1 MPVANYE
8 FSFEH
13 LKNELILL
21 GKLSIFLSNV
31 FLLYVGFFYV
41 GFEISKPTSRLI
53 AFNVVRLLGYLE
65 DTVYLDSNTKRQ

>member
-1 MPVANYE
+1 MPVTNYE

-21 GKLSIFLSNV
+21 RELSIFLSNV
-31 FLLYVGFFYV
+31 LLSYV
-41 GFEISKPTSRLI
+41 GFEVSKPTSRLI

-65 DTVYLDSNTKRQ
+65 DTVYLDSNTKR

>member
-1 MPVANYE
+1 MPVTNYE

-31 FLLYVGFFYV
+31 LLPYV
-41 GFEISKPTSRLI
+41 GFEVSKPTSRLI
-53 AFNVVRLLGYLE
+53 AFNLVRLLGYLE
-65 DTVYLDSNTKRQ
+65 YTVYLDSNTKR

>member
-1 MPVANYE
+1 MPVTNYE

-21 GKLSIFLSNV
+21 RELSIFLSNV
-31 FLLYVGFFYV
+31 FLPYVV
-41 GFEISKPTSRLI
+41 FEVSKPTSRLI

-65 DTVYLDSNTKRQ
+65 DTVYLNSNTKR

>member
-1 MPVANYE
+1 MPVTNYE

-21 GKLSIFLSNV
+21 RELSIFLSNV
-31 FLLYVGFFYV
+31 FLPYVV
-41 GFEISKPTSRLI
+41 FEVSKTTSRLI

-65 DTVYLDSNTKRQ
+65 DTVYLNSNTKR

>member
-1 MPVANYE
+1 MPVTNYE

-21 GKLSIFLSNV
+21 RELSIFLSNV
-31 FLLYVGFFYV
+31 FLPYVV
-41 GFEISKPTSRLI
+41 FEVSKTKSRLI
-53 AFNVVRLLGYLE
+53 AFNVVKLLGYLE

>member
-1 MPVANYE
+1 MPVTNYE

-21 GKLSIFLSNV
+21 RELSIFLSNV
-31 FLLYVGFFYV
+31 FLPNVL
-41 GFEISKPTSRLI
+41 FEVSKTTSRLI

-65 DTVYLDSNTKRQ
+65 DTVYLNSNTKR

>member
-1 MPVANYE
+1 MPVTNYE

-21 GKLSIFLSNV
+21 GELSIFLSNV
-31 FLLYVGFFYV
+31 FPLYVGFEV
-41 GFEISKPTSRLI
+41 SKTTSRLI

-65 DTVYLDSNTKRQ
+65 DTVYLDSNTKR

>member
-1 MPVANYE
+1 MPVTNYE

-21 GKLSIFLSNV
+21 GELSIFLSNV
-31 FLLYVGFFYV
+31 FLLYVGFEV
-41 GFEISKPTSRLI
+41 SKPSSRLI

-65 DTVYLDSNTKRQ
+65 DTVYLDSNTKR

>member
-1 MPVANYE
+1 MPVTNYE

-21 GKLSIFLSNV
+21 RELSIFLSNV
-31 FLLYVGFFYV
+31 FLPYV
-41 GFEISKPTSRLI
+41 GFEVSKPKSRLI

-65 DTVYLDSNTKRQ
+65 DTVYLDSNTKR

>member
-1 MPVANYE
+1 MPVTNYE

-21 GKLSIFLSNV
+21 RELSIFLSNV
-31 FLLYVGFFYV
+31 FLPYVV
-41 GFEISKPTSRLI
+41 FEVSKPTSRLI

-65 DTVYLDSNTKRQ
+65 DTVYLDSNTKR